1 MTKSKRRVEDLIDVM
16 EVNCL
21 ERPCGD
27 IRAQFAVMDGRLQL
41 VLESRLPE
49 SRRFVLQ
56 SFNAKARLD

>member
-1 MTKSKRRVEDLIDVM
+1 
-16 EVNCL
+16 
-21 ERPCGD
+21 
-27 IRAQFAVMDGRLQL
+27 MDGRLQL